1 MHSLHQF
8 GFFLS
13 DVAYLMRKNVSN
25 DFSKD
30 MSCMDDRQKRID
42 KNALSDYLFEP
53 CRNTKLNLHGK
64 LPWKS
69 GLDCSLY

>member
-1 MHSLHQF
+1 MKAMTS
-8 GFFLS
+8 
-13 DVAYLMRKNVSN
+13 Y
-25 DFSKD
+25 
-30 MSCMDDRQKRID
+30 MDDRQKRID

-64 LPWKS
+64 LPGKS